1 MTEKQIMLYAFLYL
15 QNRYKK
21 AKQYSRKRPEDEEAR
36 ARAEHWK
43 AELETITVL
52 ITGGNANV

>member
-1 MTEKQIMLYAFLYL
+1 MTEQQIMMYAFLYL

-21 AKQYSRKRPEDEEAR
+21 AEQYRRKRPEDAEAR

-43 AELETITVL
+43 AELEAIKVL